1 MTERKLAT
9 VRIIAE
15 VKDIPEADKI
25 QAYRVDG
32 WWVVDSKDKYKVG
45 DMVVYCEPDSW
56 IPHEVAPFLSKGKEP
71 KVYGGIKGE
80 RLRIQKLKGQVSQ
93 GLLLHVTSSN
103 KESLNWITRHDKAV
117 QWVQQGDDVTGFL
130 GIAKWEPALP
140 LCLAGDARGLFPAE
154 IPKTAA
160 ERIQNIQ
167 DWESIREQEFEVTE
181 KLHGCFRANQYIET
195 INQGTVQIKDIVD
208 NNLRPILIGVDTNG
222 NIVPCEIV
230 NVFNNGKKKDWITV
244 HHEPYLVSSI
254 VGKSGKL
261 VTTPNHKIFLDNM
274 KEVSAIDLNNGDK
287 ILMQELRYCDNAM
300 HYFKSSLLGD
310 GSTGGNGHY
319 SYNEAHAVKYSE
331 YNEYISMIFKDVPTS
346 FRVQTSGYGSQ
357 IRHFKAFKTT
367 QLRNMRNEWYPAGKK
382 VVPQDISWMDDFSI
396 AKWYMDDGSLSKSD
410 KQNDR
415 ACFAT
420 NAFCKDDVERL
431 VNKLKEL
438 YCVDAVMFFAKGWRI
453 RVNYCKGT
461 IHNLWERISKH
472 IPPAMRYKLPK
483 EYHNSPFEPYPVA
496 KLQRQFIPVNVL
508 KVEHNDTEIKESGY
522 TAYDIETST
531 NNYFCGG
538 ILVHNSSCTLHLD
551 ETGDFHVCSRN
562 LDLKESEGN
571 AYWKA
576 AKKYNVEENM
586 KLLDFKGYAIQGE
599 IIGEGLN
606 GNQYK
611 TSLDFLVFNIYC
623 TKSKSYVSAEVRK
636 DICAALNLN
645 HVPVLQLQTSGLSV
659 QEMLEQA
666 DGESLL
672 NGSKREG
679 YVLKSRTDTGLII
692 KVVSNLWLYS
702 TGN

>member
-9 VRIIAE
+9 VRVIAE

-32 WWVVDSKDKYKVG
+32 WWVVDTKGKYKVN
-45 DMVVYCEPDSW
+45 DLVVYCEPDSW
-56 IPHEVAPFLSKGKEP
+56 IPNELAPFLSKGKEP
-71 KVYGGIKGE
+71 KVYEGIKGE
-80 RLRIQKLKGQVSQ
+80 RLRIVKLKSQVSQ
-93 GLLLHVTSSN
+93 GLLLPVDGEGQKGVAFNVKHQGGTLLRYV
-103 KESLNWITRHDKAV
+103 V
-117 QWVQQGDDVTGFL
+117 VGDDVSEFF
-130 GIAKWEPALP
+130 GIIKYEPPLP
-140 LCLAGDARGLFPAE
+140 ICLAGDARGLFPAE

-181 KLHGCFRANQYIET
+181 KLHG
-195 INQGTVQIKDIVD
+195 
-208 NNLRPILIGVDTNG
+208 
-222 NIVPCEIV
+222 
-230 NVFNNGKKKDWITV
+230 
-244 HHEPYLVSSI
+244 
-254 VGKSGKL
+254 
-261 VTTPNHKIFLDNM
+261 
-274 KEVSAIDLNNGDK
+274 
-287 ILMQELRYCDNAM
+287 
-300 HYFKSSLLGD
+300 SSL
-310 GSTGGNGHY
+310 
-319 SYNEAHAVKYSE
+319 
-331 YNEYISMIFKDVPTS
+331 S
-346 FRVQTSGYGSQ
+346 FY
-357 IRHFKAFKTT
+357 
-367 QLRNMRNEWYPAGKK
+367 
-382 VVPQDISWMDDFSI
+382 
-396 AKWYMDDGSLSKSD
+396 
-410 KQNDR
+410 
-415 ACFAT
+415 
-420 NAFCKDDVERL
+420 
-431 VNKLKEL
+431 
-438 YCVDAVMFFAKGWRI
+438 
-453 RVNYCKGT
+453 
-461 IHNLWERISKH
+461 
-472 IPPAMRYKLPK
+472 
-483 EYHNSPFEPYPVA
+483 
-496 KLQRQFIPVNVL
+496 
-508 KVEHNDTEIKESGY
+508 
-522 TAYDIETST
+522 
-531 NNYFCGG
+531 
-538 ILVHNSSCTLHLD
+538 LD

-611 TSLDFLVFNIYC
+611 TNLEFLVFNIYC

-636 DICAALNLN
+636 DICAALNLK